1 MFTLKSSQVF
11 EKSKKSSVQ
20 VLPPVISS
28 SFLLFSKFHSR
39 NLSPVGDFPRRVNI
53 GELLYQDS
61 SNRILS
67 PINGL
72 AFLNSQENNI
82 SLRIDG
88 ELNFKPKYEK
98 KEYNI
103 NDIKSKL
110 NDLGVV
116 SLDFNCE
123 PFSKF
128 LEEFSGSRE
137 SLVVFSP
144 ITAEGNYD
152 YKSVILSKYKPEF
165 DTFKKSIEKTFPNSR
180 VLDFLVEK
188 KVSYKYPDGL
198 YELFIKKYCNVTQAS
213 FITHKNILYIGPETL
228 YYILQALY
236 YNFPFHERLV
246 SVNILNKKGKF
257 EGDSKYFNIKNGTN
271 LSNFLLY
278 FKNKYKYNYFTI
290 NSLYS
295 KQPALEIGEDFIYN
309 IYNHSSFYICETK
322 NSSTTEGICIDCGD
336 CNYYCP
342 VNANPKALLNVNI
355 NDFKKDI
362 CVNCGI
368 CTVFCPANIDFQFRI
383 EKERGN

>member
-1 MFTLKSSQVF
+1 LFTLKSSQVF

-61 SNRILS
+61 SNKVLS

-72 AFLNSQENNI
+72 AFLNSQDNNI

-88 ELNFKPKYEK
+88 ELNFKPKYER
-98 KEYNI
+98 KEFNI
-103 NDIKSKL
+103 NEIKSKL
-110 NDLGVV
+110 NELGVV

-128 LEEFSGSRE
+128 VEEFAGSSE
-137 SLVVFSP
+137 SLIVFSP

-165 DTFKKSIEKTFPNSR
+165 DTFKKSMEKTFPNSK

-198 YELFIKKYCNVTQAS
+198 YNLFLKKYCNITQPK
-213 FITHKNILYIGPETL
+213 FISHKNILYIGPETL
-228 YYILQALY
+228 YYLLQALY
-236 YNFPFHERLV
+236 YNSPFHERLV

-257 EGDSKYFNIKNGTN
+257 EGDAKYFTIKNGTN
-271 LSNFLLY
+271 LSNFLQY
-278 FKNKYKYNYFTI
+278 FKDKYRYKFFTI
-290 NSLYS
+290 NSLYN
-295 KQPALEIGEDFIYN
+295 KQPVLEIGEDFIYS
-309 IYNHSSFYICETK
+309 IYNHSSFYICEAK
-322 NSSTTEGICIDCGD
+322 NTSVNEGICIDCGD

-342 VNANPKALLNVNI
+342 VNANPKALLNINI
-355 NDFKKDI
+355 NDFKKDDCI
-362 CVNCGI
+362 NCGI

-383 EKERGN
+383 EKKRGS

>member
-61 SNRILS
+61 SNKVLS

-72 AFLNSQENNI
+72 AFLNSQDNNI

-88 ELNFKPKYEK
+88 ELNFKPKYER
-98 KEYNI
+98 KEFNI
-103 NDIKSKL
+103 NEIKSKL
-110 NDLGVV
+110 NELGVV

-128 LEEFSGSRE
+128 VEEFAGSSE
-137 SLVVFSP
+137 SLIVFSP

-165 DTFKKSIEKTFPNSR
+165 DTFKKSMEKTFPNSK

-198 YELFIKKYCNVTQAS
+198 YNLFLKKYCNITQPK
-213 FITHKNILYIGPETL
+213 FISHKNILYIGPETL
-228 YYILQALY
+228 YYLLQALY
-236 YNFPFHERLV
+236 YNSPFHERLV

-257 EGDSKYFNIKNGTN
+257 EGDAKYFTIKNGTN
-271 LSNFLLY
+271 LSNFLQY
-278 FKNKYKYNYFTI
+278 FKDKYRYKFFTI
-290 NSLYS
+290 NSLYN
-295 KQPALEIGEDFIYN
+295 KQPVLEIGEDFIYS
-309 IYNHSSFYICETK
+309 IYNHSSFYICEAK
-322 NSSTTEGICIDCGD
+322 NTSVNEGICIDCGD

-342 VNANPKALLNVNI
+342 VNA
-355 NDFKKDI
+355 
-362 CVNCGI
+362 
-368 CTVFCPANIDFQFRI
+368 
-383 EKERGN
+383 